1 MGKKSKNKKF
11 STSIVLGLLTII
23 IVSNFVV
30 LATPPTSKSAQAI
43 SSVKPEISKVFEVTL
58 PTGDVVTVGV
68 TKENETEVLAVKP
81 YDPTKLNRG
90 FRVFEDAY
98 GLYVVPND
106 VDLKKVDINLFNV
119 KLLIEE
125 NYTNSQAYPLITVL
139 NAEKLAEA
147 QSFVK
152 SIIENNKAGKIL
164 RSFKI
169 IPGESLRLVPGK
181 TFYDLMSSNYVRKI
195 WLNYKVKVNLNAS
208 VPLIGAPYVWS
219 IGYNGSGVKIAILD
233 TGIDNTHPDFYFPNG
248 TSKIKVNVDFTDD
261 HDYSDFFGHGT
272 HVASIASG
280 TGAGSIITPIVSE
293 IRQLSRSHTDEFARI
308 STNGT
313 HIAIVWHSDYTGN
326 YDIWFLLIDG
336 RSQASPPSPLQLTTD
351 ANVDAY
357 PFVTFL
363 KNGKIL
369 VLWTSNR
376 TGNIQIW
383 YKVYDKGEWS
393 QDKQLTLGSNWHVYS
408 PVTQLSNG
416 SIAIAYTSNA
426 SSNRDVWFA
435 ILNLDSSNTLN
446 WVSNRRLTSANST
459 MWLYSSSIVQSTDG
473 KIWVFIFDLYHF
485 NFTTNI
491 GGITQIYYNVSSDM
505 GATWLGGLLA
515 SGSGF
520 VNPSATVLPD
530 GTMVLVLEGD
540 DLDRNIPYTIWYMV
554 YRNNTWLQPRI
565 LTPGKYLAV
574 PSIVYAANLGKFVIT
589 AQNWINSDLENDI
602 FLLTIPIF
610 RGVAPGATLWNLK
623 VLNRYGW
630 GYWDWIIA
638 GIEYAAY
645 GPDKTPNTGDEA
657 DIISMSLGSS
667 WPSDGTDPVSLAC
680 DAAADAG
687 RVVVVAAGNSWNYF
701 RIGTPAASRKA
712 ITVGA
717 LDKYDNIAWFSSRGP
732 TVDFRIKPDLVA
744 PGVDIIAARSSTGW
758 FSPIPENSY
767 YTQLSGT
774 SMATPHVSG
783 VVALLLQA
791 RAPLFKKLPVS
802 LVATVA
808 KDILIS
814 TSKDIGYDVYTQGG
828 GRVNALAAASTELIP
843 DPATVS
849 LGRVSRN
856 TTYSF
861 VVTFYNV
868 GTGNITISL
877 TPRLYSIWYNYNAT
891 GNVKLN
897 TTILR
902 IPANGSKAVEVE
914 VNTTLP
920 AGYYSG
926 EITTNYTVGGSYV
939 HTIFGFALLNKVNV
953 TFLGLDGKPLANA
966 FIGAFKANATYQEVQ
981 AWYPIRWIWSYTD
994 SNGTASLYT
1003 LDGIYYIVGNDGEK
1017 SNYASAYAINKTY
1030 IDKDVAITLD
1040 LRLSHKVSYVPPAP
1054 NQVVAWLSSSIR
1066 YTYQNSTNWP
1076 YYRYG
1081 GALFSSVYYPASTDI
1096 YISSTDLLFFS
1107 YYQHYDKSYINVPD
1121 PSVLNAP
1128 ELYSIP
1134 FVAKGIYQDVSISY
1148 GKSQLVRVARDYRVA
1163 STPSIAAKIW
1173 REVWGWYHYGYD
1185 WYTWAPSLIFTITA
1199 PKGIVEYLLPT
1210 WLENISLSYS
1220 VGYWKMRDQPNI
1232 VTPYFSLGGGG
1243 EHYHTPGNYSDTL
1256 NGHPFAPSIDVW
1268 ISGSNTATMW
1278 LWTDIFQNSHVYRN
1292 ARPNGAGDT
1301 IFWIEA
1307 LRSDSGR
1314 LVVKSNDTVI
1324 YNSSF
1329 YDWNGMYLGG
1339 LQLPARFEI
1348 DLYGQSN
1355 MWLSS
1360 SAYTKIEF
1368 EVPVY
1373 GYYSLWNPIW
1383 RIVVNGLDSNNTI
1396 PAGAITGYI
1405 VTNLNTPQPPN
1416 VTSVEYSVDDGA
1428 TWKLAQVNM
1437 IAPYNFS
1444 FLFGNVPGG
1453 SYVSLRI
1460 NLTNPKMSYTVLR
1473 GFYVLPTIT
1482 LANFPEPFVTNGIV
1496 NTMIIVGASNSRGPC
1511 SAAHT
1516 IDVGAGMY
1524 VAFALGKKS
1533 QQGVPSILMDWQVAN
1548 YNGTSVTKIFKQGNI
1563 ITFGGLG
1570 VNLITWYYHSLTYRG
1585 IQILA
1590 AYMASDAQ
1598 GMYIYSTATG
1608 TKYRMINDYGQGKPV
1623 TDYAMIVLHYDNVDN
1638 RYVLIIAGLSGY
1650 STSEAAKW
1658 LSSYPNISGRAVI
1671 LKMTDNEGDGIIDS
1685 TEIAEIIP

>member
-30 LATPPTSKSAQAI
+30 LATPPTSKIAQAI
-43 SSVKPEISKVFEVTL
+43 SYVKPEISKVFEVTL

-68 TKENETEVLAVKP
+68 TKKNETVVLAVKP

-125 NYTNSQAYPLITVL
+125 KYTDSQAYPLITVL

-152 SIIENNKAGKIL
+152 STIENNKAGKIL

-169 IPGESLRLVPGK
+169 IPGESVHLVPGK

-195 WLNYKVKVNLNAS
+195 WLNYKVKVNLNVS

-219 IGYNGSGVKIAILD
+219 MGYNGSGVKIAILD

-261 HDYSDFFGHGT
+261 YNYSDFFGHGT
-272 HVASIASG
+272 HVASIAAG
-280 TGAGSIITPIVSE
+280 TGA
-293 IRQLSRSHTDEFARI
+293 A
-308 STNGT
+308 
-313 HIAIVWHSDYTGN
+313 
-326 YDIWFLLIDG
+326 
-336 RSQASPPSPLQLTTD
+336 SQ
-351 ANVDAY
+351 
-357 PFVTFL
+357 
-363 KNGKIL
+363 
-369 VLWTSNR
+369 
-376 TGNIQIW
+376 
-383 YKVYDKGEWS
+383 
-393 QDKQLTLGSNWHVYS
+393 
-408 PVTQLSNG
+408 
-416 SIAIAYTSNA
+416 
-426 SSNRDVWFA
+426 
-435 ILNLDSSNTLN
+435 
-446 WVSNRRLTSANST
+446 
-459 MWLYSSSIVQSTDG
+459 
-473 KIWVFIFDLYHF
+473 
-485 NFTTNI
+485 
-491 GGITQIYYNVSSDM
+491 
-505 GATWLGGLLA
+505 
-515 SGSGF
+515 
-520 VNPSATVLPD
+520 
-530 GTMVLVLEGD
+530 
-540 DLDRNIPYTIWYMV
+540 
-554 YRNNTWLQPRI
+554 
-565 LTPGKYLAV
+565 
-574 PSIVYAANLGKFVIT
+574 GKFK
-589 AQNWINSDLENDI
+589 
-602 FLLTIPIF
+602 
-610 RGVAPGATLWNLK
+610 GVAPGALLWNVK
-623 VLNRYGW
+623 VLDRYGW

-687 RVVVVAAGNSWNYF
+687 RVVVVAAGNSWEYF
-701 RIGTPAASRKA
+701 SIGTPAASRKA

-717 LDKYDNIAWFSSRGP
+717 SDKYDNIAWFSSRGP

-744 PGVDIIAARSSTGW
+744 PGVGIIAARSSTGW

-791 RAPLFKKLPVS
+791 RAQLLKKLPVS

-808 KDILIS
+808 KDILVS

-891 GNVKLN
+891 GNVNLN

-966 FIGAFKANATYQEVQ
+966 FIGAFKANATYQEYL
-981 AWYPIRWIWSYTD
+981 AWYPIWWIWSYTD
-994 SNGTASLYT
+994 SNGTASFYT

-1040 LRLSHKVSYVPPAP
+1040 LRLSHRVSYVPPAP
-1054 NQVVAWLSSSIR
+1054 NQVVAWLSSSIW
-1066 YTYQNSTNWP
+1066 YNYQNSTNWP
-1076 YYRYG
+1076 SYG
-1081 GALFSSVYYPASTDI
+1081 YSRGLYGFVYYPASTDI

-1148 GKSQLVRVARDYRVA
+1148 GKSQLVRVARDYRVT
-1163 STPSIAAKIW
+1163 STPSIAAEIW
-1173 REVWGWYHYGYD
+1173 RDVYGEYYYGYD
-1185 WYTWAPSLIFTITA
+1185 WFAWAPSLMFTITA
-1199 PKGIVEYLLPT
+1199 PKRIVEYLLPT
-1210 WLENISLSYS
+1210 WLENIYLSYS

-1232 VTPYFSLGGGG
+1232 VTPYFELGGGG

-1268 ISGSNTATMW
+1268 ISRSNSTATMW

-1292 ARPNGAGDT
+1292 AWPNGAGDT
-1301 IFWIEA
+1301 IFWMEA
-1307 LRSDSGR
+1307 LWSDSGR
-1314 LVVKSNDTVI
+1314 LVVKRNGTVI

-1329 YDWNGMYLGG
+1329 YDWNDIYLDG

-1368 EVPVY
+1368 EVPVNGSY
-1373 GYYSLWNPIW
+1373 DVWNPIW
-1383 RIVVNGLDSNNTI
+1383 RIVVNGLDTNNTI

-1405 VTNLNTPQPPN
+1405 VTDLNTPQPPN

-1444 FLFGNVPGG
+1444 FLFGNVPEY

-1473 GFYVLPTIT
+1473 AFYTVQGKVVVPIVNYT
-1482 LANFPEPFVTNGIV
+1482 LADLPSLLVSNGVFNATFVVGGTNNHGPLSWSAWTVDVLGGILIASRFGHEASSGVEVSQIIDSDFVRYYSANRSVSVDWSKVPAPNIVAIGSAGVNLLAYRYNATGIIPFHFVWNGSTAYIYSDLTGNKYTSGWGYDYAVIALVKDSDINKTVLLVFGVTGKGSQAASIV
-1496 NTMIIVGASNSRGPC
+1496 I
-1511 SAAHT
+1511 
-1516 IDVGAGMY
+1516 
-1524 VAFALGKKS
+1524 
-1533 QQGVPSILMDWQVAN
+1533 AN
-1548 YNGTSVTKIFKQGNI
+1548 YNYYS
-1563 ITFGGLG
+1563 
-1570 VNLITWYYHSLTYRG
+1570 NLL
-1585 IQILA
+1585 
-1590 AYMASDAQ
+1590 
-1598 GMYIYSTATG
+1598 
-1608 TKYRMINDYGQGKPV
+1608 KGK
-1623 TDYAMIVLHYDNVDN
+1623 
-1638 RYVLIIAGLSGY
+1638 
-1650 STSEAAKW
+1650 
-1658 LSSYPNISGRAVI
+1658 AVI
-1671 LKMTDNEGDGIIDS
+1671 IKWQDTNGDNIVDS
-1685 TEIAEIIP
+1685 HDNFTLVETAP